1 MPIGMGAA
9 MLISGVAA
17 AGGTAATGIYSAHK
31 QAGSARQATAAT
43 TSSNNRAAEL
53 EAQSARESLAFLKS
67 QEAARQAEHTRTE
80 ALNLDQYNQQGAR
93 LAPYRTLGSSAV
105 DQLLPR
111 MQGGTGRS
119 LLPPPTQ
126 RRTLG

>member
-1 MPIGMGAA
+1 MPAAVAIPLIIGAA
-9 MLISGVAA
+9 S
-17 AGGTAATGIYSAHK
+17 TAATVGVGMYGASK
-31 QAGSARQATAAT
+31 QAGAARQATAAT

-93 LAPYRTLGSSAV
+93 LQPYRTLGSSAV